1 MVRIQKMA
9 ADFYILY
16 DGHVRQFLLLGP
28 DKALLLDTG
37 YRDSQVLQTVHTL
50 TDAPVQVLLTHGDV
64 DHAGGLADG
73 VAEAWLHQ
81 ADWPLVQAPV
91 TLHPLAEGDRFRC
104 GRWDLE
110 VIEIPGHTHGSV
122 AFADREK
129 RLLFVGDTV
138 QKGGPIYQFGN
149 HRSLREYLRS
159 LYKLQ
164 GMADQFDTLFPCHY
178 DCPIGPEYIEHT
190 LQDALSLWGNQ
201 LPSTA
206 TPDMPCRTYQGRWTA
221 FYCTEEDRQR

>member
-1 MVRIQKMA
+1 MLQTRQLM
-9 ADFYILY
+9 DNLY
-16 DGHVRQFLLLGP
+16 CFEDGHVRQFLITAP
-28 DKALLLDTG
+28 DKALLLDAG
-37 YRDSQVLQTVHTL
+37 YADSHLREAVQAV
-50 TDAPVQVLLTHGDV
+50 TDAPVQLLLTHGDP
-64 DHAGGLADG
+64 DHAGGMADFPE
-73 VAEAWLHQ
+73 VWLHQ
-81 ADWPLVQAPV
+81 ADWPLVKNQAG
-91 TLHPLAEGDRFRC
+91 LHPLQEGDLFAC
-104 GRWDLE
+104 GDYLLE
-110 VIEIPGHTHGSV
+110 VIEVPGHTHGSV

-138 QKGGPIYQFGN
+138 QKGGPIYQFGT

-164 GMADQFDTLFPCHY
+164 GMANQFDTLLPCHY

-201 LPSTA
+201 LPSTD
-206 TPDMPCRTYQGRWTA
+206 TPDKPCRTYQGRWTA